1 MTQDAAPLSPPVPDT
16 DGAGSPTP
24 SYKKERHLSM
34 DPAFVRTVIFV
45 LVAVIGATIGDVLLS
60 VGMRRIGEMGQT
72 DAVSVVKYF
81 WRAFTSPYVLA
92 GIGGLSIYF
101 FTWLVVLS
109 EADLSLALP
118 MTALTFVLGAILAR
132 WWIGETVSLM
142 RWFGTAVICVGV
154 VIVAMTGTHQASSA
168 PSPPADAAGAPSAP
182 PRD

>member
-1 MTQDAAPLSPPVPDT
+1 MTQDAAPLPQQATDT
-16 DGAGSPTP
+16 DTAASPTP
-24 SYKKERHLSM
+24 SQKKAHLISM

-45 LVAVIGATIGDVLLS
+45 LVAVVGATIGDVLLS

-92 GIGGLSIYF
+92 GIGGLAIYF

-154 VIVAMTGTHQASSA
+154 VIVAMTGTHQVSSV
-168 PSPPADAAGAPSAP
+168 PSPAADATSAAAAPLN
-182 PRD
+182 D